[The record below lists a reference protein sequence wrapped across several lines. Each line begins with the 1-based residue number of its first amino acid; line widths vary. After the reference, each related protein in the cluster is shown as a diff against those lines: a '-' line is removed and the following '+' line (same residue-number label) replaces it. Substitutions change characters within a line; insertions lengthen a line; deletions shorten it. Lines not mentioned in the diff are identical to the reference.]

1 MARMKERIKAVAIHL
16 FYRKG
21 YFATSMSDIA
31 RRAGIQ
37 KSSIYYHY
45 ANKEDILVDIFT
57 TTMRDL
63 NDSLNFHLKNA
74 RSAKERMRAA
84 ILSHIIFHIEHQ
96 KEAII
101 ADSELRGLTVN
112 NYKTILQMRD
122 DYERK
127 FQQVIKEGVDD
138 GSYKVPD
145 YKIISYGIITM
156 CTAVCT
162 WFKRSGRLSK
172 KEVAQ
177 IFADFILNGLRDS

>member
-1 MARMKERIKAVAIHL
+1 MKERIKAVAINL
-16 FYRKG
+16 LCKKG

-31 RRAGIQ
+31 RKAGIQ

-45 ANKEDILVDIFT
+45 ANKEDILVDIFKST
-57 TTMRDL
+57 IRDL
-63 NDSLNFHLKNA
+63 NDSLNLYLKNA
-74 RSAKERMRAA
+74 RSAEERMRAA
-84 ILSHIIFHIEHQ
+84 IQSHIIFHIEHQ

-101 ADSELRGLTVN
+101 ADSELRGLTVT

-127 FQQVIKEGVDD
+127 FQQVIKEGVED
-138 GSYKVPD
+138 GSFDLSDYKVV
-145 YKIISYGIITM
+145 SYGIITM

-177 IFADFILNGLRDS
+177 IFADFILNGLRNS